1 MLSFWEKELWFK
13 DIDLLIVGGGLVG
26 LSTALFYREKHPEAK
41 ILILEKGALPTGAST
56 KNAGFACFGSP
67 SEILDDLK
75 IESENEVFNLVKQR
89 YEGLQLLRTVLT
101 DEELGFNRT
110 GGFEL
115 FLDDDLDRSQVLDR
129 LPYLN
134 KKLEPIFQQPA
145 FVLDNEKLK
154 HFNLSGF
161 SACVSI
167 PAEGMVHTGKMI
179 FNLIQKA
186 LRNNIII
193 LNGVSLESFED
204 LGNRVQF
211 QTKFGIFLARK
222 MAICTNGFARPLV
235 PELNVEPARAQV
247 LITNEIPELAFN
259 GVFHF
264 QMGYYYFRNVGDR
277 VLFGGGRNLD
287 KDNERTLQMETSAII
302 QKNLQK
308 LLKKHIL
315 PGKVFK
321 IEDSW
326 AGIMGMGGNNEKEVI
341 IRLLSANVACA
352 VRLGGM
358 GIALGAAIGK
368 KTANLWN

>member
-13 DIDLLIVGGGLVG
+13 DIDLLIIGGGLVG
-26 LSTALFYREKHPEAK
+26 LSTALFYREKNPEAK
-41 ILILEKGALPTGAST
+41 ILVLEKGALPTGAST

-89 YEGLQLLRTVLT
+89 YEGLQLLRTLLS
-101 DEELGFNRT
+101 DEELGFKNT
-110 GGFEL
+110 GGYEL
-115 FLDDDLDRSQVLDR
+115 FLEDDADTAHVLEK

-145 FVLDNEKLK
+145 FVVDNEKLQE
-154 HFNLSGF
+154 FQFSGF
-161 SACVSI
+161 SACVAI

-247 LITNEIPELAFN
+247 LITNEISKLAFN

-264 QMGYYYFRNVGDR
+264 QMGYYYFRNVGGR

-315 PGKVFK
+315 PAQAFQ

-341 IRLLSANVACA
+341 VRLLSSNVACA

-368 KTANLWN
+368 KTASLWD